1 MVYIIDYVPVKTNR
15 LLLKQTSRDDI
26 ELILKMDKQE
36 DTQLFLGGIKD
47 KTREERLLFLD
58 KKNKIKNSLTV
69 LIGNIPIG
77 FAELTILG
85 NVAEVSYIF
94 DSDYTGNGYCSEV
107 IAKLV
112 EIAFEDIKLDKLYAY
127 CKKDNFASQK
137 VLLKNSFIQKGFENE
152 FLYYELER
160 LV

>member
-1 MVYIIDYVPVKTNR
+1 
-15 LLLKQTSRDDI
+15 
-26 ELILKMDKQE
+26 MDKQE

-47 KTREERLLFLD
+47 KTREERIEFLD
-58 KKNKIKNSLTV
+58 KKNKTGNSLTV
-69 LIGNIPIG
+69 WMGNKPIG
-77 FAELTILG
+77 FVELIILG

-94 DSDYTGNGYCSEV
+94 DSDYTGNGYCTEV
-107 IAKLV
+107 IAKFV
-112 EIAFEDIKLDKLYAY
+112 EIAFDDIKLDKLYAF
-127 CKKDNFASQK
+127 CKEDNVASQK

>member
-1 MVYIIDYVPVKTNR
+1 MFYIIDYVPVKTNR

-47 KTREERLLFLD
+47 KTREERLFFLD
-58 KKNKIKNSLTV
+58 KKNKNKNSLT
-69 LIGNIPIG
+69 IMIDNIPIG
-77 FAELTILG
+77 FVELTILG
-85 NVAEVSYIF
+85 NVAEISYIF

-112 EIAFEDIKLDKLYAY
+112 EIAFNVIKLDKLYAF
-127 CKKDNFASQK
+127 CKEDNIASQK
-137 VLLKNSFIQKGFENE
+137 VLLRNGFVKKDREKE
-152 FLYYELER
+152 YLYYELER